1 MSPLLASTP
10 ELTGEEGCHRM
21 WPRALKELQIGMK
34 RFALKTQERVDLLAD
49 PTIVNKNQAPP
60 ANINIALR
68 RTDNKTFRCRLVNN
82 IHALKLS
89 HRFSILI
96 AVFIVGLAIYGVWSF
111 KILNDLKVNGDL
123 YHRIV
128 QGKDLVADILPPP
141 EYILESYLTTLQL
154 ASENDKSEQQRLIEK
169 LKALK
174 NDYEVRHAFWLTEN
188 LEREVRDEFLTNAHE
203 PAVTFF
209 AVVFNDLIPA
219 VQRSD
224 STAISAALLRTKT
237 LYDAHRKAIDRVVEL
252 MIQRTAAD
260 ELSANVQIR
269 AATYQLIFIFAAA
282 IVGCIVI
289 TMVIVRGVLT
299 DLGGEPSYARE
310 VVKIIAS
317 GDLTYLIDVNPKH
330 GDSMMAS
337 IKEMQSQLGQLVSKI
352 HLNAESVAASA
363 HQLATS
369 ANQVSASASIQSQ
382 ATSSV
387 AAAVEELSVSIEHVS
402 NNAITAKS
410 IATESGLRAE
420 QGGAQARDA
429 TDEMLRIADAVNETG
444 LHMNA
449 LGVDALNIS
458 QIAEVIKAVAD
469 QTNLLALN
477 AAIEAA
483 RAGDQGRGFAVV
495 ADEVRNLAQRTAK
508 SAEEI
513 TAMIDTIQSRT
524 NDASASME
532 KGSQRV
538 AHGVNLVRHAGE
550 SMQQIGESSTRVV
563 DAVGDISQALVEQK
577 HASNEIAQSIERA
590 AQITKENSAAVL
602 GIASAAQNMEQLAQ
616 SLHHSVAGF
625 KVVAR

>member
-1 MSPLLASTP
+1 
-10 ELTGEEGCHRM
+10 
-21 WPRALKELQIGMK
+21 
-34 RFALKTQERVDLLAD
+34 
-49 PTIVNKNQAPP
+49 
-60 ANINIALR
+60 
-68 RTDNKTFRCRLVNN
+68 VNN

-154 ASENDKSEQQRLIEK
+154 ASETDKSEQQRLIEK

-224 STAISAALLRTKT
+224 SAAISAALLRTKT

>member
-1 MSPLLASTP
+1 
-10 ELTGEEGCHRM
+10 M

-154 ASENDKSEQQRLIEK
+154 ASETDKSEQQRLIEK

-188 LEREVRDEFLTNAHE
+188 LEREVRDAFLTNAHE

>member
-1 MSPLLASTP
+1 M
-10 ELTGEEGCHRM
+10 
-21 WPRALKELQIGMK
+21 
-34 RFALKTQERVDLLAD
+34 
-49 PTIVNKNQAPP
+49 
-60 ANINIALR
+60 
-68 RTDNKTFRCRLVNN
+68 NN

>member
-1 MSPLLASTP
+1 
-10 ELTGEEGCHRM
+10 M

-154 ASENDKSEQQRLIEK
+154 ASETDKSEQQRLIEK

-224 STAISAALLRTKT
+224 SAAISAALLRTKT

>member
-1 MSPLLASTP
+1 
-10 ELTGEEGCHRM
+10 
-21 WPRALKELQIGMK
+21 
-34 RFALKTQERVDLLAD
+34 
-49 PTIVNKNQAPP
+49 
-60 ANINIALR
+60 
-68 RTDNKTFRCRLVNN
+68 VNN

-154 ASENDKSEQQRLIEK
+154 ASETDKSEQQRLIEK

-188 LEREVRDEFLTNAHE
+188 LESEVRDAFLTNAHE